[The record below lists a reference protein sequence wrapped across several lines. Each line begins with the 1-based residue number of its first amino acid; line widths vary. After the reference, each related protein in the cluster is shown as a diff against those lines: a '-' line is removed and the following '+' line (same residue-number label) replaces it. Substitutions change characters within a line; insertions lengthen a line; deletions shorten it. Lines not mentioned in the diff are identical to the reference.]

1 MSRENELQMSRLAL
15 ADPPKDNE
23 RIDEATNRTVD
34 INTNATLININDDC
48 LRQICLNLDLV
59 SARNLA
65 STCYR
70 LREFVNAII
79 FPKFLKRLDL
89 FIINDRNGVCLWKN
103 SCRCRPRSRLNIE
116 LLRSLVI
123 KFGDFVEHVSFTMPA
138 NIGDSDKAGD
148 WKRFGDIL
156 RFCANMKT
164 LRVKNG
170 FDGKV
175 FLRFCNVLP
184 HLKEFHWIDGIF
196 MSYDSDAF
204 KHISA
209 IEKITVT
216 GPVNFINSPF
226 FEHFKKLSYLHVQ
239 QSVAGMK
246 TEDFVKIFGQN
257 VGTLRTLALT
267 DFGYIESD
275 SIFQMIDKNLPNLET
290 LRIVDRISMSRV
302 NEGYME
308 LRRINTLEL
317 FCLGMR
323 FNIDLLMQILCRSE
337 MIEELTIFG
346 GKFCDNNIAVP
357 LTFKSLQK
365 LTWIPLIPSAVFC
378 KTISRIHMPE
388 LRHLTIYYDNKYYYL
403 YADYEE
409 NHFDEIV
416 KIVESKRSLTSLCV
430 MGFRKSTLFVQK
442 IIEML
447 KADVSNSRPFLRLGI
462 THAIRGEEVSTSQS
476 T

>member
-23 RIDEATNRTVD
+23 RIDEARTVD

-48 LRQICLNLDLV
+48 LRQICLNLDLI

-79 FPKFLKRLDL
+79 FPKFMKRLDL
-89 FIINDRNGVCLWKN
+89 FIINDRNGVCYWKN
-103 SCRCRPRSRLNIE
+103 SCRLNID

-123 KFGDFVEHVSFTMPA
+123 KFGDFVEHVTFTMPA
-138 NIGDSDKAGD
+138 YTGDSDKVGV
-148 WKRFGDIL
+148 WERFGDIL
-156 RFCANMKT
+156 RFCVNMKA

-170 FDGKV
+170 FDGRV
-175 FLRFCNVLP
+175 FLRLCNVLP
-184 HLKEFHWIDGIF
+184 HLKEFHWIDSVL

-204 KHISA
+204 KHISE

-216 GPVNFINSPF
+216 GTLNFTKSPF

-257 VGTLRTLALT
+257 DRTLRTLALT

-275 SIFQMIDKNLPNLET
+275 SIFQMIDINLPNLET
-290 LRIVDRISMSRV
+290 LRIVDTISMSRV

-308 LRRINTLEL
+308 LRRINILEL
-317 FCLGMR
+317 YCLGMS

-388 LRHLTIYYDNKYYYL
+388 LRNLTIYYDKSYCHSI
-403 YADYEE
+403 ADDEE
-409 NHFDEIV
+409 NHVNEIV

-430 MGFRKSTLFVQK
+430 MRFQKHTLIVNK
-442 IIEML
+442 IVEML
-447 KADVSNSRPFLRLGI
+447 KADVSNSRPVLRLGI
-462 THAIRGEEVSTSQS
+462 THAIRGEEVRTSQS
-476 T
+476 I